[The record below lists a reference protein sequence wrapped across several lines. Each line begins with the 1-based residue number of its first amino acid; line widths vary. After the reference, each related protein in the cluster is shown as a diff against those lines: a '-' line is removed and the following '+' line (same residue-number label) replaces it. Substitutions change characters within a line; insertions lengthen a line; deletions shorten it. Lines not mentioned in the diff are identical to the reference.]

1 MILDSTGK
9 MVPDSGFHM
18 QNFSDSGIRISLH
31 GTICTWGY
39 TKGLETVE
47 PVEPADAT

>member
-9 MVPDSGFHM
+9 MVPDSRFHV

-31 GTICTWGY
+31 GTICTCGY
-39 TKGLETVE
+39 TKGMETVE
-47 PVEPADAT
+47 PAEPADAT